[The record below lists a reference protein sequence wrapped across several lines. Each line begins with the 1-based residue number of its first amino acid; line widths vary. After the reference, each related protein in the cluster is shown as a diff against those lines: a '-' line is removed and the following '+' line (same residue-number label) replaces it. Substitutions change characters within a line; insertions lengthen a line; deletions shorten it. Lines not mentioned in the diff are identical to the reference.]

1 MHKAKIILND
11 DHISIY
17 SYWKKRYFNV
27 PISLIDNVLYVKRR
41 EVIKYKIGYAPY
53 DYFELVMKLKNSS
66 KNYWKN
72 WSLTLPF
79 ILDFKKYCEE
89 NKIPFD
95 DKSGTLKNV

>member
-72 WSLTLPF
+72 WSLTLPHN
-79 ILDFKKYCEE
+79 E
-89 NKIPFD
+89 
-95 DKSGTLKNV
+95 